1 MELCAVSARLR
12 DAKGSNLAT
21 KPRGRTMNR
30 TIGLTLASA
39 ILLAAGFAATRAE
52 AFMPKPAGL
61 DAAAAIAT
69 PAAMCGRSCR
79 HGGRFLAGKPAGP
92 EPPPP
97 LPTPAAVCGRSC
109 RNGGRYIPGPPSVC
123 ADEGLNYCG
132 SSRGGGGGGGA
143 VVVVPGTGVGGGVGP
158 GGVRW

>member
-1 MELCAVSARLR
+1 
-12 DAKGSNLAT
+12 
-21 KPRGRTMNR
+21 MNR

-61 DAAAAIAT
+61 DAATAIAT
-69 PAAMCGRSCR
+69 PAAM
-79 HGGRFLAGKPAGP
+79 
-92 EPPPP
+92 
-97 LPTPAAVCGRSC
+97 CGRSC

-143 VVVVPGTGVGGGVGP
+143 VVVVPGTGVGIGVGP
-158 GGVRW
+158 GGVGVGVVPRRNCRTITVQRSDGSVRRTERCD